1 VSGYRTIA
9 LLGRR
14 DEPTDAV
21 EEYCRFLGNAL
32 QVHNYDLKIERVD
45 WAERGWRVAL
55 RSLRRRSKGW
65 RRAWVL
71 VQYTALAWS
80 ARGFPRRFLHV
91 LKTLKDAGAHVAVVY
106 HDSEPYHGARM
117 IDWLRRRA
125 QLHVMREG
133 LDAADAAV
141 FTLPLEKL
149 SWIKHLHGKAL
160 FIPVGANVFAT
171 VEGSAEKYSAKDGK
185 LTIAVFGITG
195 GEAGRK
201 EIESIA
207 EAVRYAAERIKKL
220 RLVVF
225 GRNSQAAEV
234 ELRTALRETHVEIK
248 VLGVLPGIEVA
259 HTLSSCE
266 VLLFVRGPIST
277 QRGSA
282 IAGIACGLPVVAFE
296 GPQTT
301 PPITEA
307 GLALYSPRRH
317 GDLGDVLMRVL
328 GDEHYRATL
337 GQRSWLAQAQYF
349 SWSVIAGRY
358 AEFMQK
364 KR

>member
-32 QVHNYDLKIERVD
+32 QVHNYDLKIERVA
-45 WAERGWRVAL
+45 WAERGWKLAL
-55 RSLRRRSKGW
+55 RSLRRRARGW

-80 ARGFPRRFLHV
+80 ARGFPRRFLQV
-91 LKTLKDAGAHVAVVY
+91 LKTLKKAGAHVAVVY
-106 HDSEPYHGARM
+106 HDSEPYHGARV

-125 QLHVMREG
+125 QLHVMREA
-133 LDAADAAV
+133 LDASDAAI
-141 FTLPLEKL
+141 FTLPLVTL
-149 SWIKHLHGKAL
+149 SWIKHFYGKTL
-160 FIPVGANVFAT
+160 FLPVGANLFASA
-171 VEGSAEKYSAKDGK
+171 EGSSEKFSAKDGK
-185 LTIAVFGITG
+185 LTIAVFGVTG

-207 EAVRYAAERIKKL
+207 EAVRFAAKRIKKL

-225 GRNSQAAEV
+225 GRNSQTAEA
-234 ELRTALRETHVEIK
+234 ELRAALGDTHVEIR

-259 HTLSSCE
+259 NTLSSSD

-282 IAGIACGLPVVAFE
+282 IAGIACGLPVIAFE
-296 GPQTT
+296 GPQTA

-307 GLALYSPRRH
+307 GIAFYSPRRH
-317 GDLGDVLMRVL
+317 GDLGDVLVRVL

-337 GQRSWLAQAQYF
+337 GQRSWQAQAQYF
-349 SWSVIAGRY
+349 SWSVIATRY
-358 AEFMQK
+358 AEFMRK
-364 KR
+364 MK